1 MAAATIFP
9 TPLLAQDELIDEV
22 PVPIKRYTVELVVF
36 TYEENVAVGTELF
49 PADQMAL
56 PTEEIEE
63 IVVEERVRRHPD
75 AVGLTSVFLTE
86 EELTMH
92 GAVEQFEL
100 LDAYQ
105 PMMHVGWTQA
115 GFPLQ
120 DTETLDL
127 TVLGEP
133 PVGLNGSFTLYL
145 ARYLHLVVNLS
156 LHAPVEVIE
165 IEFDDDSFYEL
176 EDTAMLDGP
185 VYYRLQEDRI
195 VKNNEIR
202 YFDHP
207 KFGVVAKVSRV
218 EVTEDDGSLD
228 EDSEKSF
235 KMKSNTAPFGFH
247 KVLLTVDTSSDYQNS
262 SIDIIL
268 GFEYE

>member
-1 MAAATIFP
+1 MTSITHRLQLFTVLTLVVTVLFP
-9 TPLLAQDELIDEV
+9 TMLLAQDELIDEEQL
-22 PVPIKRYTVELVVF
+22 PIKRYTVELVVF
-36 TYEENVAVGTELF
+36 SYAENVAVGTELF
-49 PADQMAL
+49 PADQIEI

-75 AVGLTSVFLTE
+75 AIGLTSVFLTE

-92 GAVEQFEL
+92 DVVEQFEL

-120 DTETLDL
+120 DTEALDL
-127 TVLGEP
+127 TVFGEP
-133 PVGLNGSFTLYL
+133 PPGLDGSFTLYL

-156 LHAPVEVIE
+156 LDAPVEVIE
-165 IEFDDDSFYEL
+165 FEFDDDSSYEL
-176 EDTAMLDGP
+176 EDMAMLDGP
-185 VYYRLQEDRI
+185 VRYRLQEDRI
-195 VKNNEIR
+195 VKNGEIR

-218 EVTEDDGSLD
+218 EVSEDDGKLD
-228 EDSEKSF
+228 DGSEETDNGKELLSR
-235 KMKSNTAPFGFH
+235 TA
-247 KVLLTVDTSSDYQNS
+247 Q
-262 SIDIIL
+262 
-268 GFEYE
+268 